1 MRLSSLSETN
11 LNLLFFLSAL
21 LAGITGAISGGQRT
35 DAPAVQQSL
44 ARAIEV
50 CVEADVQAPAMRSQ
64 SIAAPRSPISSEY
77 AGQLFWALKTIIS
90 TSDLGRVNEK
100 LLV

>member
-1 MRLSSLSETN
+1 M
-11 LNLLFFLSAL
+11 NLLFFLSAL
-21 LAGITGAISGGQRT
+21 LAGITGAISGGQQT

-50 CVEADVQAPAMRSQ
+50 SVEADAQTPAMLTQ
-64 SIAAPRSPISSEY
+64 NVITLRSPVSSECD
-77 AGQLFWALKTIIS
+77 GQPFWALKTIIS
-90 TSDLGRVNEK
+90 PSDLDRVNEK